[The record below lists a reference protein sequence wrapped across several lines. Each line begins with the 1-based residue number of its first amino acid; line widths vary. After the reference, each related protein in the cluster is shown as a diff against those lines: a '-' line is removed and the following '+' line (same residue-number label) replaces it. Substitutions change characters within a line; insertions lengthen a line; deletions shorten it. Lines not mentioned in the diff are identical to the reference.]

1 MISVRDDV
9 EVNLFF
15 CLEQLSLLRDV
26 FCHCETNKI
35 HSHTAALEL
44 GQSVTTIPVKM
55 GYSLY
60 TGLRPGG
67 YA

>member
-35 HSHTAALEL
+35 HSHTPALEL
-44 GQSVTTIPVKM
+44 GQSVTTIP
-55 GYSLY
+55 
-60 TGLRPGG
+60 
-67 YA
+67 